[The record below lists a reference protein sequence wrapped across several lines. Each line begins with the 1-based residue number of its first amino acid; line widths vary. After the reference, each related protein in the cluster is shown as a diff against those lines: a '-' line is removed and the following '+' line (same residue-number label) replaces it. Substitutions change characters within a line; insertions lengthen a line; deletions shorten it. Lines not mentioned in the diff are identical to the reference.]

1 MPRSDVHRDGLARE
15 LGAAHYQSAHD
26 KAAAADRA
34 GSRRPERGEPGHA
47 RGEPRQYH
55 GRWQQRVGDVMTT
68 PVVSVNLRTP
78 YKRIAALLAQ
88 HQISAV
94 PVLVLGRHVAG
105 VVSEAD
111 LLSAQER
118 RLREAQ
124 LESAGHFR
132 RHASV
137 KQHRGLTAAELM
149 TSPAITTHPDAPLPA
164 AARLM
169 SSRHIKRLPVVE
181 AGTTFG
187 GGVGGKLT
195 GIVSRCDLLSVFL
208 RPDEDIARA
217 VREMLAQ
224 LPQADPGGVTVA
236 VRNGIVTL
244 AGPLGSAQEHDLI
257 QVAGRLTWD
266 IDGVVDVV
274 NNLGITQ
281 PETSPTP
288 RHREVP
294 LTPDEFLGMLT
305 KPEDLV
311 GMLAKPGEFIA
322 SAYDFAEQLLT
333 SQEYAQGMTEA
344 IKPLLGGTKS
354 AAAKKDDSKKDD
366 SKKDDSKKDDS
377 KKDDSK

>member
-15 LGAAHYQSAHD
+15 LGATHYQSAHGTG
-26 KAAAADRA
+26 AE
-34 GSRRPERGEPGHA
+34 SHPPERGAHGHG
-47 RGEPRQYH
+47 RGEGRQHH

-68 PVVSVNLRTP
+68 PVVTVNLRTP
-78 YKRIAALLAQ
+78 YKQIAAMLAQ

-111 LLSAQER
+111 LLAAQDK

-124 LESAGHFR
+124 LESGGHFR
-132 RHASV
+132 RHAGAS
-137 KQHRGLTAAELM
+137 KHRGLTAGELM

-169 SSRHIKRLPVVE
+169 TTRHLKRLPVVE

-187 GGVGGKLT
+187 GGVGGKLI
-195 GIVSRCDLLSVFL
+195 GIVSRRDLLGVFL
-208 RPDEDIARA
+208 RQDEDIAGD

-224 LPQADPGGVTVA
+224 LPQADPDAVAVT

-244 AGPLGSAQEHDLI
+244 EGPLGSAEEHDLI
-257 QVAGRLTWD
+257 RVAGRLAWD
-266 IDGVVDVV
+266 VDGVVDVV

-281 PETSPTP
+281 LVTSPAPRPSEAPVTP
-288 RHREVP
+288 E
-294 LTPDEFLGMLT
+294 EFLGMLA
-305 KPEDLV
+305 KPEELV

-322 SAYDFAEQLLT
+322 SAYDFAEHLLT
-333 SQEYAQGMTEA
+333 SQAQYAGRFTEA
-344 IKPLLGGTKS
+344 IKPLLGG
-354 AAAKKDDSKKDD
+354 AKGATSKDDAK
-366 SKKDDSKKDDS
+366 
-377 KKDDSK
+377 

>member
-15 LGAAHYQSAHD
+15 LGATHYQSAHE
-26 KAAAADRA
+26 KAAADRA
-34 GSRRPERGEPGHA
+34 ESHRPEHGEPGHA

-68 PVVSVNLRTP
+68 PVVTVNLRTP

-88 HQISAV
+88 HQVSAV

-137 KQHRGLTAAELM
+137 KQHSGLTAGELM

-187 GGVGGKLT
+187 GGVGGKLI

-208 RPDEDIARA
+208 RPDEDIATA

-224 LPQADPGGVTVA
+224 LPQADPGGLTVA
-236 VRNGIVTL
+236 VQNGIVTL
-244 AGPLGSAQEHDLI
+244 AGLLGSAEEHDLI
-257 QVAGRLTWD
+257 QVAG
-266 IDGVVDVV
+266 GG
-274 NNLGITQ
+274 LG
-281 PETSPTP
+281 
-288 RHREVP
+288 HRWRR
-294 LTPDEFLGMLT
+294 
-305 KPEDLV
+305 
-311 GMLAKPGEFIA
+311 
-322 SAYDFAEQLLT
+322 
-333 SQEYAQGMTEA
+333 
-344 IKPLLGGTKS
+344 
-354 AAAKKDDSKKDD
+354 
-366 SKKDDSKKDDS
+366 
-377 KKDDSK
+377 

>member
-1 MPRSDVHRDGLARE
+1 MPRSDVYREGLARE
-15 LGAAHYQSAHD
+15 LGATHYQSARGE
-26 KAAAADRA
+26 AAAADPA
-34 GSRRPERGEPGHA
+34 ESHRPERGVHGHA
-47 RGEPRQYH
+47 RGEPTQYH

-68 PVVSVNLRTP
+68 PVVTVDLRTP

-88 HQISAV
+88 HQVSGV

-118 RLREAQ
+118 RLREVQ
-124 LESAGHFR
+124 LESGGHFR
-132 RHASV
+132 RHANV
-137 KQHRGLTAAELM
+137 KKHWGLTAGELM

-164 AARLM
+164 ATRLM

-187 GGVGGKLT
+187 GGVGGKLI

-208 RPDEDIARA
+208 RPDEGIARA

-244 AGPLGSAQEHDLI
+244 AGLLGSAEEHDLT
-257 QVAGRLTWD
+257 QLAGRLAWD

-274 NNLGITQ
+274 NNLGINQ
-281 PETSPTP
+281 PVTSSAPL
-288 RHREVP
+288 HGEVA
-294 LTPDEFLGMLT
+294 LKPDEFLGMLT
-305 KPEDLV
+305 KPEELV

-322 SAYDFAEQLLT
+322 SAYDFAEQLLAA
-333 SQEYAQGMTEA
+333 QVEYAEGMTEA
-344 IKPLLGGTKS
+344 IKPLLGGTKGG
-354 AAAKKDDSKKDD
+354 AKKDDSK
-366 SKKDDSKKDDS
+366 
-377 KKDDSK
+377 

>member
-15 LGAAHYQSAHD
+15 LGATHYQSAHD

-34 GSRRPERGEPGHA
+34 GSHRPERGEPGHA

-68 PVVSVNLRTP
+68 PVVTVDLRTP

-88 HQISAV
+88 HQVSGV

-111 LLSAQER
+111 LLSAQES

-124 LESAGHFR
+124 LESGGHFR

-137 KQHRGLTAAELM
+137 KKHRGLTAGELM

-164 AARLM
+164 VARLM

-181 AGTTFG
+181 AETAFG
-187 GGVGGKLT
+187 GGVGGKLI

-244 AGPLGSAQEHDLI
+244 AGLLGSAQEHDLI

-281 PETSPTP
+281 PETSSTP
-288 RHREVP
+288 LHREVP
-294 LTPDEFLGMLT
+294 LTPDEFLGMLA

-322 SAYDFAEQLLT
+322 SAYDYAEQLLI
-333 SQEYAQGMTEA
+333 SQAEYAGAMTDA

-354 AAAKKDDSKKDD
+354 AAKKDDSK
-366 SKKDDSKKDDS
+366 
-377 KKDDSK
+377 

>member
-1 MPRSDVHRDGLARE
+1 MPRSDIHRDALARE
-15 LGAAHYQSAHD
+15 LGVTHYQSTHGT
-26 KAAAADRA
+26 AAE
-34 GSRRPERGEPGHA
+34 SRPPQRGPHGHA
-47 RGEPRQYH
+47 RGGGRQHH

-68 PVVSVNLRTP
+68 PVVTVNLRAP
-78 YKRIAALLAQ
+78 YKRIAAVLAQ

-124 LESAGHFR
+124 LEAGGHFR
-132 RHASV
+132 RHADV
-137 KQHRGLTAAELM
+137 KKHQALTAGELM

-181 AGTTFG
+181 AGTAFG
-187 GGVGGKLT
+187 GGVGGKLV

-208 RPDEDIARA
+208 RPDEDIAGD
-217 VREMLAQ
+217 VHEMLAG
-224 LPQADPGGVTVA
+224 LPQADPGNVTVA

-244 AGPLGSAQEHDLI
+244 AGAFGSAEEHDLI
-257 QVAGRLTWD
+257 RVAGRLAWD
-266 IDGVVDVV
+266 VDGVVDVV

-281 PETSPTP
+281 PVTP
-288 RHREVP
+288 PAAPHGEVP
-294 LTPDEFLGMLT
+294 VTPEEFLDMLA
-305 KPEDLV
+305 KPEELV

-322 SAYDFAEQLLT
+322 SAYDFAEHLLT
-333 SQEYAQGMTEA
+333 SQGEYAERMTEA
-344 IKPLLGGTKS
+344 IKPLLGG
-354 AAAKKDDSKKDD
+354 AKGTASKDDTR
-366 SKKDDSKKDDS
+366 
-377 KKDDSK
+377 

>member
-1 MPRSDVHRDGLARE
+1 MPRSDVHQKGLARE
-15 LGAAHYQSAHD
+15 LGATHYQSARG
-26 KAAAADRA
+26 KAAAADLA
-34 GSRRPERGEPGHA
+34 GSHRPEPGVPGHA

-68 PVVSVNLRTP
+68 PVVTVDLRTP

-88 HQISAV
+88 HQVSGA

-118 RLREAQ
+118 RLRDAQ
-124 LESAGHFR
+124 LESGGHFR
-132 RHASV
+132 RHADV
-137 KQHRGLTAAELM
+137 KKHWGLTAGELM
-149 TSPAITTHPDAPLPA
+149 TSPAITTHPDAPLAA

-181 AGTTFG
+181 TGTAFG
-187 GGVGGKLT
+187 GGVGGKLI
-195 GIVSRCDLLSVFL
+195 GIVSRRDLLSVYL
-208 RPDEDIARA
+208 RPDEDIASD

-224 LPQADPGGVTVA
+224 LPQTDPDGVTVE

-244 AGPLGSAQEHDLI
+244 TGLLGSAEQHDLI
-257 QVAGRLTWD
+257 RVAGRLAWD

-281 PETSPTP
+281 RVTSSTP
-288 RHREVP
+288 RHGDVLLKPE
-294 LTPDEFLGMLT
+294 EFLALLT
-305 KPEDLV
+305 KPEELV
-311 GMLAKPGEFIA
+311 GMLSKPGEFVA

-333 SQEYAQGMTEA
+333 SQRKFAEGMVEATKPPVGDTE
-344 IKPLLGGTKS
+344 G
-354 AAAKKDDSKKDD
+354 AAADKADAE
-366 SKKDDSKKDDS
+366 
-377 KKDDSK
+377 